1 MPKFELPTLYSH
13 SKNGKVKQWDISVV
27 ERQNGILREQIVI
40 IQTSHGYVNGKKQ
53 LAEVE
58 VTEGKNIG
66 KANETVPWNQAC
78 FEAES
83 KWKKQIDKGYT
94 EVQLEEVEE
103 GEEQNEGKY
112 HLPML
117 AKEYLDYLHDIEFPV
132 IVQKKLNGIRG
143 RAGIVDGEFA
153 MWSRKAKLYTV
164 MMERFEAEVVPLL
177 QKLNKKYPNAHLDGE
192 FYCHGIA
199 LQTINSGVKKKNE
212 ITEKIKYH
220 VYDIAEPTLG
230 QYERDVIRKELL
242 SALPKDSLV
251 VYVRSILCKSDKEV
265 QKELQIA
272 RELAYEGVI
281 VRKSTGDDSKYLN
294 RHRSDGLLKLKE
306 FHDKEY
312 RIIGGKEG
320 KGKFK
325 GSVIFRCITEKGQE
339 FDVTPTGTMEERRS
353 WFNELDTFIGKQ
365 ITVRYQDLS
374 EDGIPTILTGIDAA
388 VVRDFE

>member
-1 MPKFELPTLYSH
+1 MSNFTLPTLYSH
-13 SKNGKVKQWDISVV
+13 SKLGKVKQWDISVV
-27 ERQNGILREQIVI
+27 ERQDGILRQQISVI
-40 IQTSHGYVNGKKQ
+40 LTSHGYVDGKKQ
-53 LAEVE
+53 VAEVE
-58 VTEGKNIG
+58 VTDGKNIG
-66 KANETVPWNQAC
+66 KANQTTPWAQAC
-78 FEAES
+78 AEAES

-94 EVQLEEVEE
+94 EVLLEEVAE

-112 HLPML
+112 PLPML

-132 IVQKKLNGIRG
+132 SVQKKLNGIRG
-143 RAGIVDGEFA
+143 RAGIIDGVFS

-164 MMERFEAEVVPLL
+164 MMERFEKEVIPLL
-177 QKLNKKYPNAHLDGE
+177 KMLNEKYPNAHLDGE
-192 FYCHGIA
+192 FYCHGVS

-220 VYDIAEPTLG
+220 VYDIAEPSLT
-230 QYERDVIRKELL
+230 QFERDQIRLELL
-242 SALPKDSLV
+242 DGLAEDGLV
-251 VYVRSILCKSDKEV
+251 VYVPLTICDFDEQV
-265 QKELQIA
+265 QRELVRA

-281 VRKSTGDDSKYLN
+281 VRKLNGDDSKYLN

-325 GSVIFRCITEKGQE
+325 GSVIFRCITEDGQE

-365 ITVRYQDLS
+365 ITIRYQDLS

-388 VVRDFE
+388 VLRNYE